1 MEDLFNVNPVMPEV
15 GSPKPQKN
23 PDLFT
28 VNLDKEPGECAQFLV
43 KLLPNP
49 ISPTENS
56 MVSKYTAW
64 LKDVVTKQQ
73 REIEV
78 IQGDGI
84 TETFFN
90 LRNSGNPVLVQNSKI
105 FSRKLRYSVL
115 MTVLASQNHP
125 EMVGKIFI
133 FRFSQKL
140 ADKILIEQNGSEYVA
155 GRNVFNVLTS
165 RNLLLKYKMVN
176 GFPSTDDSQFIE
188 ATDATALKIPMQT
201 TNGVQM
207 VPLTQATVQQ
217 PGVADAFRAW
227 LNTAPDITPY
237 KASEPGTQH
246 SDEEKKFIWDCIQH
260 ASDPNIQKT
269 ASQTAYAAPVFGQA
283 PAAKPVVD
291 SFGLNSGPVNAQPA
305 PKPAAQTMPQFTNGM
320 SAVPQATTPGG
331 FAASNVPDLSDVL
344 GGAVSPT
351 AQHVQPQAPSPVP
364 GGGLQLGDV
373 LGEII

>member
-90 LRNSGNPVLVQNSKI
+90 LRNSGNPILVQNSKI

-125 EMVGKIFI
+125 EMV
-133 FRFSQKL
+133 
-140 ADKILIEQNGSEYVA
+140 
-155 GRNVFNVLTS
+155 
-165 RNLLLKYKMVN
+165 
-176 GFPSTDDSQFIE
+176 
-188 ATDATALKIPMQT
+188 
-201 TNGVQM
+201 
-207 VPLTQATVQQ
+207 
-217 PGVADAFRAW
+217 
-227 LNTAPDITPY
+227 
-237 KASEPGTQH
+237 
-246 SDEEKKFIWDCIQH
+246 
-260 ASDPNIQKT
+260 
-269 ASQTAYAAPVFGQA
+269 
-283 PAAKPVVD
+283 
-291 SFGLNSGPVNAQPA
+291 
-305 PKPAAQTMPQFTNGM
+305 
-320 SAVPQATTPGG
+320 
-331 FAASNVPDLSDVL
+331 
-344 GGAVSPT
+344 
-351 AQHVQPQAPSPVP
+351 
-364 GGGLQLGDV
+364 
-373 LGEII
+373 